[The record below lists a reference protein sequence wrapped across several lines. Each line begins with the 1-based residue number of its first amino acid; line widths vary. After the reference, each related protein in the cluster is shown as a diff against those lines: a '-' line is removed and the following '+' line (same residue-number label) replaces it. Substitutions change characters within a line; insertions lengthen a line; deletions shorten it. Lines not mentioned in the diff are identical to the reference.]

1 MTKRKIPYLLALPI
15 IVLLALVALRTHLP
29 ARLAALTGRALRA
42 TIRREATPMKVDY
55 LSPVEREVLD
65 EMNRARANPQQYAT
79 LLEQLQQTLKGNQ
92 IKVGQKMFT
101 LQEGA
106 GVLDEAIRFL
116 QAARPLPPLS
126 PAKGLC
132 FGARDHVK
140 DLGLSGNTGHKG
152 TDGSL
157 PEQRVGRYG
166 NWQTTIGENIAYN
179 SGDAREAV
187 IGMIIDDGVPSRGH
201 RKNIF
206 NPDFQVAGVAVGQPS
221 SYGQMCVI
229 TYAGSYADKMEATAY
244 MR

>member
-29 ARLAALTGRALRA
+29 ARLAAVTGRALRA
-42 TIRREATPMKVDY
+42 TVSREKMPAKVDY
-55 LSPVEREVLD
+55 LSAAEREVLD

-79 LLEQLQQTLKGNQ
+79 FIVQLKQTAKGNQ
-92 IKVGQKMFT
+92 IKVGQKLLT

-106 GVLDEAIRFL
+106 GVLDEAIKFL
-116 QAARPLPPLS
+116 QVERPLPPLS
-126 PAKGLC
+126 PAKGMC
-132 FGARDHVK
+132 AGARDHVK
-140 DLGLSGNTGHKG
+140 DLGMSGNTGHKG

-166 NWQTTIGENIAYN
+166 NWQTSIGENIAYN

-187 IGMIIDDGVPSRGH
+187 IGMIIDDGVPARGH

-221 SYGQMCVI
+221 SYGQMCVV
-229 TYAGSYADKMEATAY
+229 TYAGGYADKTEATAY